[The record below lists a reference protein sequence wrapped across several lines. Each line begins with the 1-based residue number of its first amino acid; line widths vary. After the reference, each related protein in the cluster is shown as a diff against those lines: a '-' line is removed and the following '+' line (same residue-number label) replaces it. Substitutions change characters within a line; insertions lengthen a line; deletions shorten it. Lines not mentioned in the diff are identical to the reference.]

1 MKSRIQYYALTTLH
15 LDPTQARYERLRQ
28 CKQLPKAGYYTTL
41 ATATK
46 QWPIFRITV
55 NKMRKK
61 GKEVL
66 FISGRQSE
74 QVGIIGHCYEEDS
87 ISDPVMEFVM
97 DPHHVQFQMLY
108 YSSQETKKKKRLFFF
123 LSKWLSSRGFLS
135 STELCICPYVIFF
148 VHPKPASRDIQRIKL
163 CQGIS
168 LERLKL
174 RFSLYWFSAV
184 SSQIISI
191 YTSVISSVLQC
202 IYNGPEL
209 LSLISTLNEPNYN

>member
-1 MKSRIQYYALTTLH
+1 MRLYSLQCHVIVSTIHPIAGNTRYCTDSNIHLINIKNLRRISFVLDHQGWQEHFSPMKSRIQYYALTTLH

-41 ATATK
+41 ATASK

-108 YSSQETKKKKRLFFF
+108 YSSQET
-123 LSKWLSSRGFLS
+123 SGSVPEGF
-135 STELCICPYVIFF
+135 C
-148 VHPKPASRDIQRIKL
+148 HQ
-163 CQGIS
+163 
-168 LERLKL
+168 
-174 RFSLYWFSAV
+174 
-184 SSQIISI
+184 
-191 YTSVISSVLQC
+191 
-202 IYNGPEL
+202 
-209 LSLISTLNEPNYN
+209 